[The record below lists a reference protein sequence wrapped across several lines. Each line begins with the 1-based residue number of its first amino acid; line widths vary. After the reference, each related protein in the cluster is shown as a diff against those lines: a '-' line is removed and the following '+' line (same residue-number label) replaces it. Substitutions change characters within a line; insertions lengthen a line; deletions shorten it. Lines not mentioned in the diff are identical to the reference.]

1 MTGFDDVSGYVL
13 VGGRSS
19 RMGTDKALMTF
30 HGHPL
35 AGYIARALSNVA
47 KDVSLVGDPGRYA
60 GLGYPVVP
68 DEYPG
73 AGPTGGLIT
82 ALRASRTRWNLVAA
96 CDIPG
101 VSGKFF
107 ELLLDRIRRLDVQ
120 AVIPITPDG
129 RTQVLCAAYRRD
141 ACGLLSKAFDS
152 GKTKLQTAVTDL
164 DADYWR
170 IESGELSVNLNTPED
185 WDVFMRQEA

>member
-30 HGHPL
+30 HGQPL
-35 AGYIARALSNVA
+35 AGYIARELSNVA
-47 KDVSLVGDPGRYA
+47 GTVSLIGDPERYA
-60 GLGYPVVP
+60 GLGYPVIP

-96 CDIPG
+96 CDLPG

-107 ELLLDRIRRLDVQ
+107 GLLLDRIRGLDVQ

-129 RTQVLCAAYRRD
+129 RKQVLCAVYRSD
-141 ACGLLSKAFDS
+141 ACTGLAKAFDA
-152 GKTKLQTAVTDL
+152 GETKLQTAVGGL

-170 IESGELSVNLNTPED
+170 IESDALSVNLNTPDD